1 MIRGTQHRMC
11 PLHRDGPAIHADRAS
26 DPTQHPMLCSR
37 NRFRPTYPSRPLLD
51 RACRRCLSQ
60 LPAQSF
66 QGASPLAVKSASLQG
81 ASPLAVKSASLPR
94 LRHGWCG
101 WSRVPVLLVQGTDPH
116 SADAHQSGPLGFR
129 RQVVAVHRS
138 GGGGG
143 WACLRSQ
150 AFWATHL
157 RGKPGR
163 W

>member
-81 ASPLAVKSASLPR
+81 ASPLAVKSARSLA
-94 LRHGWCG
+94 CG
-101 WSRVPVLLVQGTDPH
+101 M
-116 SADAHQSGPLGFR
+116 ADAAGPVFQYFWCKERTRIPPTLISPSRWAFGGRLWLGCADFALCDSWLLDQEVR
-129 RQVVAVHRS
+129 HRFAL
-138 GGGGG
+138 G
-143 WACLRSQ
+143 A
-150 AFWATHL
+150 
-157 RGKPGR
+157 
-163 W
+163 